1 MIISTE
7 APNRC
12 VVCDRENRPDA
23 IFCDRCTYP
32 LRVANLADLSES
44 EKRLCLARLFDEL
57 SNATRDVSGA
67 DLLDVDLWH
76 AYLSAF
82 WLRPETAIIEYREAM
97 ALRTIAPPGPWLD
110 LGCGDGIH
118 AGLYSGFQFDA
129 GFDAFGGL
137 DLSSS
142 DFYNRF
148 DPSQFRVRFERKAS
162 PVDIGLDIKPT
173 AIARAKALGVFACV
187 KVADAT
193 NLPLEARSIATIYSN
208 MLRDLGES
216 LDAALAECARVMRD
230 DGQLILSAMT
240 PAYASSLIFAPAAL
254 EAERIGDRPKA
265 EQLLRLDRGRSV
277 FCRQQLSIDQWNE
290 KLARHLLR
298 VDRVET
304 IITQE
309 ITRLW
314 DVGLRPFSL
323 DLLRWRQSIDGDS
336 LLAVKRAAIALLDHV
351 LRPIVSRASVGEPC
365 MQMLVVRKGLR

>member
-1 MIISTE
+1 M
-7 APNRC
+7 
-12 VVCDRENRPDA
+12 VCDRENRQDA
-23 IFCDRCTYP
+23 IFCDRCSYP

-44 EKRLCLARLFDEL
+44 DKRLCLARLFDEL

-67 DLLDVDLWH
+67 DLVDVDLWQ

-97 ALRTIAPPGPWLD
+97 TLRAIAPPGPWLD

-118 AGLYSGFQFDA
+118 AGLYSGFRFDE

-148 DPSQFRVRFERKAS
+148 DPSQFRVRFERKA
-162 PVDIGLDIKPT
+162 PPIDIGLDIKPT

-240 PAYASSLIFAPAAL
+240 PAYASSLVFAPAAL
-254 EAERIGDRPKA
+254 EAERIGDRPAA

-323 DLLRWRQSIDGDS
+323 DLLRWRQSIDNDS
-336 LLAVKRAAIALLDHV
+336 LLAVKRSAIALLDHV